1 VAPLAEALAVEGS
14 AAHGLHYGRI
24 RLWASLSFLAGSLI
38 AGALLETLPVS
49 QVIVLIAGA
58 QGLLAAAAVLLP
70 ADPMQQRHRESGL
83 RPGSVMTLVASGSFA
98 LFIAAVSVGQASHGL
113 LYAFGSVHWDHL
125 GYGKLTIGALWA
137 VGVSAEV
144 ALFAFSSR
152 AVTRFG
158 ALALIVA
165 GIAGGLLRW
174 SAMGFDPPAVLLFP
188 LQALH
193 AASFALTHL
202 GTMYF
207 IQDNV
212 PPGMRNTA
220 QGIHAAASGG
230 IAMAGIMWLSGPLY
244 GYYGGAAYFFMAGLS
259 ALALALA
266 LRLRR
271 LSPTAPGAA
280 AP

>member
-1 VAPLAEALAVEGS
+1 
-14 AAHGLHYGRI
+14 
-24 RLWASLSFLAGSLI
+24 
-38 AGALLETLPVS
+38 
-49 QVIVLIAGA
+49 
-58 QGLLAAAAVLLP
+58 
-70 ADPMQQRHRESGL
+70 
-83 RPGSVMTLVASGSFA
+83 
-98 LFIAAVSVGQASHGL
+98 
-113 LYAFGSVHWDHL
+113 
-125 GYGKLTIGALWA
+125 
-137 VGVSAEV
+137 
-144 ALFAFSSR
+144 
-152 AVTRFG
+152 
-158 ALALIVA
+158 
-165 GIAGGLLRW
+165 
-174 SAMGFDPPAVLLFP
+174 MGFDPPAVLLFP
-188 LQALH
+188 LQVLH

-271 LSPTAPGAA
+271 LSPTAPAAA